1 METATSALAKFAVD
15 TEFDDLPAE
24 LVADIKL
31 VVLDLIGCAI
41 AGASVEKGAIAIR
54 LVQRMGGE
62 PDSMVLGTASR
73 VPPASAAFAN
83 GELMNALD
91 WDPIPHTLPCVVAAC
106 LAMAECEGA
115 SGKDLILGIA
125 LGYEIASR
133 LADVLPGDLEPHPH
147 GYGSCTLGAVAGVG
161 RILKLDRRQ
170 MANSLGIAGF
180 AAPIPAM
187 TRFEGGISPI
197 PMTKYISI
205 GWVAQAAVMSALMA
219 QAGYTGDAEILD
231 GPEGFWRL
239 FGGTPERWDPAR
251 LTQGLGEQ
259 WNARRAWYKPYPCEV
274 LIGVAIN
281 RLIEI
286 MRENCLS
293 PDDIED
299 VDFRSLPIL
308 STPCHTT
315 MEIVTHVDAQFSV
328 PYALAVAA
336 LGIEPGPAWQDERTI
351 RDPAVMHFMR
361 KVRVGVHE
369 VEIDTPGS
377 AKQASSVG
385 QIPCHLV
392 VTAHGRKLT
401 IDRTE
406 SFMTEQE
413 ILAKFERNALSRVPS
428 VKVENGKRMMLD
440 LETVENVAAAMS
452 SFAP

>member
-1 METATSALAKFAVD
+1 METATSAITNFALD
-15 TEFDDLPAE
+15 AEFADLPAE

-41 AGASVEKGAIAIR
+41 AGASVAKGAIAIR
-54 LVQRMGGE
+54 LVERMGGLA
-62 PDSMVLGTASR
+62 DSTVLGTAGK

-106 LAMAECEGA
+106 LAMAECKGA

-170 MANSLGIAGF
+170 MANALGIAGF
-180 AAPIPAM
+180 AAPVPAM
-187 TRFEGGISPI
+187 TRFEGGNSPI
-197 PMTKYISI
+197 PMTKYVSI

-219 QAGYTGDAEILD
+219 QEGYTGDTGILD

-251 LTQGLGEQ
+251 LTQGLGKQ

-286 MRENCLS
+286 MRKNGLS
-293 PDDIED
+293 PDDIEE
-299 VDFRSLPIL
+299 VEFRSLPIL
-308 STPCHTT
+308 ATPCHTT
-315 MEIVTHVDAQFSV
+315 TEIVTHVDAQFSV

-351 RDPAVMHFMR
+351 RDPAVRHFMG

-369 VEIDTPGS
+369 AEIAAPGS

-392 VTAHGRKLT
+392 VKAHGKELT

-406 SFMTEQE
+406 SFMTQHQ
-413 ILAKFERNALSRVPS
+413 IQTKFERNALSRLPS
-428 VKVENGKRMMLD
+428 SCVENGKSTILD
-440 LETVENVAAAMS
+440 LETVEHVAVAMR